1 VRRVDARQ
9 IAISGLA
16 PGNYRIFATV
26 RDGKGAAATAN
37 VPFRVGE

>member
-1 VRRVDARQ
+1 VRRIDAQR

-37 VPFRVGE
+37 VPFRVSE